1 MTGLFSK
8 TLLARQPRGEE
19 APPAQA
25 DTSQEPEVSQIV
37 GGLGGVQ
44 TSGDRDDEEQTPDS
58 TPLDTV
64 T

>member
-1 MTGLFSK
+1 MTRVRRRSRDRM
-8 TLLARQPRGEE
+8 RQLSSGE
-19 APPAQA
+19 
-25 DTSQEPEVSQIV
+25 DTSQEPKVSQIV

-58 TPLDTV
+58 QPLDTV

>member
-1 MTGLFSK
+1 MTRVRRRSRDRM
-8 TLLARQPRGEE
+8 RQISSGE
-19 APPAQA
+19 